1 MIDLWVDG
9 EPGSIAGAARCRQ
22 SRTAPTVN
30 PRFLLVVGRRCFPG
44 GMPVIVIGADTRI
57 GRAIV
62 ERLLEPDRE
71 IRVFV
76 SDPENAE
83 QLREMGVKTA
93 FGDVTDFSHVSAACT
108 GVFTAVLV
116 GEAAR
121 DGRER
126 SFAEDE
132 RTTFEGWAGAAEEA
146 AASRII
152 WVGVADPPPTPKTE
166 AAVVGDD
173 LELGEVAQRV
183 ALLDEVDQL
192 R

>member
-1 MIDLWVDG
+1 
-9 EPGSIAGAARCRQ
+9 
-22 SRTAPTVN
+22 
-30 PRFLLVVGRRCFPG
+30 
-44 GMPVIVIGADTRI
+44 MPVIVIGADTRL

-76 SDPENAE
+76 SDPEAAE
-83 QLREMGVKTA
+83 QLRGMGAKTA
-93 FGDVTDFSHVSAACT
+93 FGDVSDFSHVGAACA

-132 RTTFEGWAGAAEEA
+132 RAVLEGWAGAVEEA
-146 AASRII
+146 AASRVI
-152 WVGVADPPPTPKTE
+152 WVGVPDPPPTRNTE
-166 AAVVGDD
+166 AAAVGDD
-173 LELGEVAQRV
+173 LELSEVAERV
-183 ALLDEVDQL
+183 ASLDEMDQL

>member
-1 MIDLWVDG
+1 
-9 EPGSIAGAARCRQ
+9 
-22 SRTAPTVN
+22 
-30 PRFLLVVGRRCFPG
+30 
-44 GMPVIVIGADTRI
+44 MPVIVIGADTRL

-76 SDPENAE
+76 SDPEAAA
-83 QLREMGVKTA
+83 QLRGLGVKTA
-93 FGDVTDFSHVSAACT
+93 FGDVSDFSHVSAACT

-126 SFAEDE
+126 SFADDQ
-132 RTTFEGWAGAAEEA
+132 RAIFEGWAGAAEEA

-152 WVGVADPPPTPKTE
+152 WVGVADPPPTPTTQ
-166 AAVVGDD
+166 AAGVRDD
-173 LELGEVAQRV
+173 LEPREVAEQV

>member
-1 MIDLWVDG
+1 
-9 EPGSIAGAARCRQ
+9 
-22 SRTAPTVN
+22 
-30 PRFLLVVGRRCFPG
+30 
-44 GMPVIVIGADTRI
+44 MPVIVIGADTRL

-76 SDPENAE
+76 SDPEAAE
-83 QLREMGVKTA
+83 QLRGLGVKTA
-93 FGDVTDFSHVSAACT
+93 FGDVSDFSHVGAACT

-126 SFAEDE
+126 SFADDQ
-132 RTTFEGWAGAAEEA
+132 RAVFEGWAGAVEEA

-152 WVGVADPPPTPKTE
+152 WVGVPDPPPTPNT
-166 AAVVGDD
+166 AAAGVRDD
-173 LELGEVAQRV
+173 LELREVAERV